1 MTDEPRKVPIT
12 VTDKRRSADAAQGV
26 AAEETSAGA
35 HFAST
40 RPEAVDGA
48 ATPEQQSSA
57 ADASSNTGGA
67 ATPEQLSLDE
77 LQRIKAD
84 LENDRKRMMR
94 EQTRA
99 LQYASRDVSKRM
111 LPVIDHLRLAI
122 EHGEGGPGV
131 VLAFKELL
139 DVLAAEGLEEIEVE
153 PGEPFD
159 PRIHHAL
166 STRTDPSVE
175 TDTVEE
181 VTRRGYR
188 FKDHVLRSPEVV
200 VAQPLKESI
209 EG

>member
-12 VTDKRRSADAAQGV
+12 VTDKRRSAGPSA
-26 AAEETSAGA
+26 AAE
-35 HFAST
+35 ASS
-40 RPEAVDGA
+40 EA
-48 ATPEQQSSA
+48 ATSS
-57 ADASSNTGGA
+57 
-67 ATPEQLSLDE
+67 PREEELSIGE